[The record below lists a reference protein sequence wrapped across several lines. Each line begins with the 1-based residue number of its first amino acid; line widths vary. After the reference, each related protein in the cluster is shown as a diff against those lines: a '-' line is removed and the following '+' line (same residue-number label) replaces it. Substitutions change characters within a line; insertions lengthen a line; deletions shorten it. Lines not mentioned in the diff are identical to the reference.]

1 VGPGPPFF
9 RRFAGAEEG
18 RENPDKEEELSE
30 RSELQETIEQRIAT
44 VDPGIELIMLEQPA
58 VEALRLYIDH
68 PDGVDL
74 ALCERVTNELRD
86 LLTDWSLEVSSP
98 GADRPLTKP
107 EHFRRFLGR
116 RVKVRTEEE
125 ISGRRNFTGT
135 LTAADDESVSLES
148 DGAAIRIPLAG
159 IRRSNLI
166 PEFGGG
172 L

>member
-1 VGPGPPFF
+1 
-9 RRFAGAEEG
+9 
-18 RENPDKEEELSE
+18 LSE
-30 RSELQETIEQRIAT
+30 RSELQETIEQRIGS

-116 RVKVRTEEE
+116 RIKVRTEEA
-125 ISGRRNFTGT
+125 ISGRRSFTGT
-135 LTAADDESVSLES
+135 LTAADDDGVSLES
-148 DGAAIRIPLAG
+148 DGAAIRIPMAG

>member
-1 VGPGPPFF
+1 
-9 RRFAGAEEG
+9 
-18 RENPDKEEELSE
+18 LSAH
-30 RSELQETIEQRIAT
+30 SELQETIERRIEE
-44 VDPGIELIMLEQPA
+44 VDPRIELIMLEQPA
-58 VEALRLYIDH
+58 AEALRLYIDH

-74 ALCERVTNELRD
+74 VLCERVTNQLRD

-116 RVKVRTEEE
+116 QVKVRTSEA

-148 DGAAIRIPLAG
+148 DGDAVRIPMTG
-159 IRRSNLI
+159 IRRSNLV
-166 PEFGGG
+166 PDFGRGG
-172 L
+172 AAA